1 MFRNINT
8 VVDSA
13 TLINTVHINQQPN
26 VLPFDYDLLAKK
38 IIASEKF
45 QHVLTNYLNI
55 SQSDLVKLQN
65 PEFQQLF
72 KSQLQEMNTEN
83 LNWINV
89 NIIYTN
95 EFIYSKLVTV

>member
-1 MFRNINT
+1 M
-8 VVDSA
+8 DSA
-13 TLINTVHINQQPN
+13 TRVNTHHINQQPS

-38 IIASEKF
+38 IIASEEF
-45 QHVLTNYLNI
+45 QLVLTNYLNI

-72 KSQLQEMNTEN
+72 KIQLQEMNSEN

-89 NIIYTN
+89 NIIHTY
-95 EFIYSKLVTV
+95 